1 MDPGLLEVRE
11 DKSSERTPMEHYEAK
26 NTGGIMTHTNSYAI
40 GLDRNPA
47 NYTPLT
53 PIGFLERAAR
63 VYPDRIAMIHGDW
76 QATWKETYS
85 RCRRLASALSKR
97 GIAKGDTVAL
107 MAPN

>member
-1 MDPGLLEVRE
+1 
-11 DKSSERTPMEHYEAK
+11 
-26 NTGGIMTHTNSYAI
+26 MTHTNSYAI

-76 QATWKETYS
+76 QMATGKPPGRKLTPVVADWP
-85 RCRRLASALSKR
+85 RL
-97 GIAKGDTVAL
+97 
-107 MAPN
+107 

>member
-1 MDPGLLEVRE
+1 
-11 DKSSERTPMEHYEAK
+11 
-26 NTGGIMTHTNSYAI
+26 MTHTNSYAI

-85 RCRRLASALSKR
+85 RCRRLASASNQARHRQRRHR
-97 GIAKGDTVAL
+97 GADGAQRAGHL
-107 MAPN
+107 